1 MFNDTDGDPIDPRFY
16 SPQKS
21 PGSSLH
27 VTSPQSTSFP
37 PMMSPPLPPARLV
50 SPPPM
55 SPPPPHRIVSP
66 PPALERTVSPPAAP
80 SSPPPPITSSRPAVA
95 PPTSEPQEEKA
106 EDEEDS
112 EQAHRHTIAER
123 MAKLGGIRFGA
134 PPPVPSVRRAPPPES
149 EPVHEEA
156 EEKPAEAEE
165 APQEEEEEDEFARKQ
180 RIAARIAGM
189 GGMRFGMLPGAAPP
203 KPPSRVQHDEE
214 EEESVKVPP
223 PPKRSAPVPPPPPP
237 PAGEEDYGS
246 ESDYQH
252 VSDSDR
258 IEHEESELEEVTYE
272 DAEEE
277 APPVPD
283 RHARRVSSGPPPV
296 PQMHPLS
303 PPAFASAPPV
313 PRTRPPAPP
322 AFTYPPPPHVPH
334 PPPTTTE
341 TQGDFVV
348 VDQPQSDEPPPPPP
362 PRAGRPPGRAPPR
375 VPPAAPALEA
385 ESHIPNFDFGG
396 ETDLSLSGQ
405 WSEDSTNYPPAPPP
419 VSQAQTEH
427 PLPAAPSR
435 PPPSEQNFTPDEL
448 QAQWGR
454 VGVQVHEIAATLF
467 EKSKKSLVGDGSYRG
482 FVGAV
487 VGQVPNAAQ
496 PTDAL
501 DSFGYLI
508 YSQAAGAVQR
518 RASDIMPGDVI
529 VVSEAKFKGHKG
541 LQSYSQTVG
550 VGEPLVG
557 VIGDFEL
564 KKSKVKVFQAN
575 QHVGQQSV
583 ESASYRLE
591 DMKSGAVK
599 GARSLRGRGNRT

>member
-1 MFNDTDGDPIDPRFY
+1 MTIGFADPIDPRFY

-21 PGSSLH
+21 PGSSQH
-27 VTSPQSTSFP
+27 VTSPQSMTFP
-37 PMMSPPLPPARLV
+37 LASPPLPPT
-50 SPPPM
+50 
-55 SPPPPHRIVSP
+55 RIVSP
-66 PPALERTVSPPAAP
+66 PPVSPPPPPPLPPQRIVSPSPAPERAISPPAVP
-80 SSPPPPITSSRPAVA
+80 SSPPPPPPPSSRPSVA
-95 PPTSEPQEEKA
+95 STASEPQEEQA
-106 EDEEDS
+106 EGEEDS
-112 EQAHRHTIAER
+112 EQARRRTIAER

-134 PPPVPSVRRAPPPES
+134 PPPIPSTRRAPPPEP
-149 EPVHEEA
+149 EPAQDEA

-189 GGMRFGMLPGAAPP
+189 GGMRFGMMPGIVPPPP
-203 KPPSRVQHDEE
+203 KPQTRIQHDEE
-214 EEESVKVPP
+214 EEESAKAPP

-237 PAGEEDYGS
+237 PPAEEDHGF

-252 VSDSDR
+252 VSDSDH
-258 IEHEESELEEVTYE
+258 IEHDESELEEVTHE

-283 RHARRVSSGPPPV
+283 RHGRRVSSGPPPV
-296 PQMHPLS
+296 PQAR
-303 PPAFASAPPV
+303 PPSFASAPPV
-313 PRTRPPAPP
+313 PKTRPPAPP
-322 AFTYPPPPHVPH
+322 AFTYPPPPHIPH
-334 PPPTTTE
+334 PLPTTTE

-362 PRAGRPPGRAPPR
+362 PRAARPPGRAPPR
-375 VPPAAPALEA
+375 APPSAPTPEA
-385 ESHIPNFDFGG
+385 ESQWETPAIPSIDFGG

-405 WSEDSTNYPPAPPP
+405 WSEDSTNYPPPPAPPP

-427 PLPAAPSR
+427 PLPATPSR
-435 PPPSEQNFTPDEL
+435 PPPSEHNFTAEEL

-467 EKSKKSLVGDGSYRG
+467 DKSKKSLVGDGSYRG
-482 FVGAV
+482 FVAAV
-487 VGQVPNAAQ
+487 IAQVPNAVQ
-496 PTDAL
+496 PTATL
-501 DSFGYLI
+501 DSYGHLVYN
-508 YSQAAGAVQR
+508 QVGGAVQR
-518 RASDIMPGDVI
+518 RASDIMPGDVV

-575 QHVGQQSV
+575 QHVGHQV
-583 ESASYRLE
+583 RLLLCCQ
-591 DMKSGAVK
+591 KCVVIG
-599 GARSLRGRGNRT
+599 